1 MNKPIYITQPSLPEL
16 TELLPY
22 LEEIWKHKI
31 LTNNGPF
38 HKQFEKE
45 LAAFFQVPYLSLMAN
60 GTLALLT
67 ALKALRISG
76 EVITTPYSFVATAH
90 SLLWNNINP
99 VFVDVDPVFGNLNPE
114 KIEAAITKTTTA
126 ILPVHTYG
134 NPCAIEKINSI
145 ASSHQLKVIYDA
157 AHSFGVLHQG
167 KSIASYGDVS
177 VLSFHATK
185 VFNTLEG
192 GAIICHDATTK
203 KQIDYLKNFGFADE
217 TTVMMLGIN
226 SKMNEVQAAL
236 GLVQLK
242 HVSENIQKRKQVA
255 TRYKHLLTDIKG
267 IRLMPEV
274 AHDTESNYAY
284 FPIFIDEINY
294 GCSRDSL
301 YEKLKAHNIFARRYF
316 YPLISEFSM
325 YQQLPSSNKENLQE
339 AHKLANSVLCL
350 PIYPELEEQTI
361 VTICN
366 LIKAIP

>member
-1 MNKPIYITQPSLPEL
+1 MNKPIYVTQPSLPEL
-16 TELLPY
+16 EELLPY
-22 LEEIWKHKI
+22 LQEIWKRKI

-38 HKQFEKE
+38 HKQFENE
-45 LAAFFQVPYLSLMAN
+45 LAAFLQVPYLSLMAN

-67 ALKALRISG
+67 ALKALHITG
-76 EVITTPYSFVATAH
+76 DVITTPYSFVATAH

-134 NPCAIEKINSI
+134 NPCEIEKINTI
-145 ASSHQLKVIYDA
+145 ASAHQLKVIYDA

-167 KSIASYGDVS
+167 KSIANYGDVS

-192 GAIICHDATTK
+192 GAIICHDASTK

-242 HVSENIQKRKQVA
+242 HVKENILKRQQVA
-255 TRYKHLLTDIKG
+255 TRYTQLLADVKG
-267 IRLMPEV
+267 IRLMPSV
-274 AHDTESNYAY
+274 ADDTVANYAY
-284 FPIFIDEINY
+284 FPIFVDEQNY

-301 YEKLKAHNIFARRYF
+301 YEKLKAQNIFGRRYF
-316 YPLISEFSM
+316 FPLISEFSM
-325 YQQLPSSNKENLQE
+325 YQQLPTSNKENLQE

-350 PIYPELEEQTI
+350 PIYPELEDQTI

-366 LIKAIP
+366 LIKATS

>member
-1 MNKPIYITQPSLPEL
+1 MNKPIYVTQPSLPEL
-16 TELLPY
+16 EELLPY
-22 LEEIWKHKI
+22 LQEIWKHKI

-38 HKQFEKE
+38 HKLFENE
-45 LAAFFQVPYLSLMAN
+45 LAAFLQVPYLSLMAN

-67 ALKALRISG
+67 ALKALHITG
-76 EVITTPYSFVATAH
+76 DVITTPYSFVATAH

-114 KIEAAITKTTTA
+114 KIEAAITKATTA

-134 NPCAIEKINSI
+134 NPCEIEKINTI
-145 ASSHQLKVIYDA
+145 ASAHQLKVIYDA
-157 AHSFGVLHQG
+157 AHSFGVLHLG
-167 KSIASYGDVS
+167 KSIANYGDVS

-192 GAIICHDATTK
+192 GAIICHDASTK

-217 TTVMMLGIN
+217 TTVMMPGIN

-236 GLVQLK
+236 GLVQLN
-242 HVSENIQKRKQVA
+242 HVKENILKRQQVA
-255 TRYKHLLTDIKG
+255 TRYTQLLTDIKG
-267 IRLMPEV
+267 LRLMPSAADDTV
-274 AHDTESNYAY
+274 ANYAY
-284 FPIFIDEINY
+284 FPIFVDEPNY

-301 YEKLKAHNIFARRYF
+301 YEKLKAQNIFARRYF
-316 YPLISEFSM
+316 FPLISEFSM
-325 YQQLPSSNKENLQE
+325 YQQLPTSNKENLQE

-366 LIKAIP
+366 LIKATS